1 MKRELPDWIDAYVE
15 YTEHGEA
22 RESFRLWS
30 AISSI
35 AGCLQRKCYLSW
47 GMLTYYPNMYIV
59 LIGPPASRKGTAMT
73 PALKIVREVG
83 IRLCPNAT
91 TREALIKEIAESN
104 VNPAVL
110 EVMPQQHASLT
121 VFSTEF
127 TVFLGY
133 KNIQLMSDL
142 CTFYDCE
149 DEFVYRTKNMG
160 TDVITGVFLNVIGA
174 TTPDLLQM
182 SMPLEAV
189 GAGLTSRIVFVYEP
203 GRGEK
208 KVFPYQDEELY
219 QTLIRDLNQI
229 RTMTGQFKVTGEFM
243 EAYTEWYLNTEQMVF
258 QNPKFEGYCSRRATH
273 VLKLVQIVA
282 ASRGNSLV
290 VTEKDLA
297 RAVRILEDAEKRME
311 RTFFGIG
318 KSKLADVTDK
328 VLTHLA
334 ANRRIQMSALLQIF
348 YRDADH
354 NTLFDV
360 VRTLQVMGCVGIERS
375 DNLDPTIIFKETD
388 VQ

>member
-1 MKRELPDWIDAYVE
+1 
-15 YTEHGEA
+15 
-22 RESFRLWS
+22 
-30 AISSI
+30 
-35 AGCLQRKCYLSW
+35 
-47 GMLTYYPNMYIV
+47 MLTYYPNMYVV

-73 PALKIVREVG
+73 PALKVIREVG
-83 IRLCPNAT
+83 VRLAPNAT
-91 TREALIKEIAESN
+91 TREALIREIAESN

-110 EVMPQQHASLT
+110 EVVPQQHASLT

-149 DEFVYRTKNMG
+149 ELFIYRTKHGG
-160 TDVITGVFLNVIGA
+160 TDTIAGVFLNIIGA

-208 KVFPYQDEELY
+208 KVFPYQDEALY

-229 RTMTGQFKVTGEFM
+229 RTMTGQFKVTPGFM
-243 EAYTEWYLNTEQMVF
+243 EAYADWYLNTEQMVF
-258 QNPKFEGYCSRRATH
+258 QNPKFEGYCARRATH
-273 VLKLVQIVA
+273 VLKLVQIVT
-282 ASRGNSLV
+282 ASRGNELK
-290 VTEKDLA
+290 VTEKDLF
-297 RAVRILEDAEKRME
+297 RAVSILEDAERRME

-328 VLTHLA
+328 VLTYLA
-334 ANRRIQMSALLQIF
+334 SNRRISMSALLHVF

-354 NTLFDV
+354 NTLFDII
-360 VRTLQVMGCVGIERS
+360 RTLQVMGSVAVDRS
-375 DNLDPTIIFKETD
+375 ETLDPVIIFKATD
-388 VQ
+388 IV